1 MEPITSNEH
10 FLLRNRNIRNE
21 YLKRTDYYM
30 LVDVYEILT
39 QKQKEEIK
47 NYRQSLR
54 EFININKDKYL
65 NDGVPFIEFPTA
77 PIWTNIKKISY

>member
-1 MEPITSNEH
+1 MEKTSNEH
-10 FLLRNRNIRNE
+10 FLIRNRNIRNE

-30 LVDVYEILT
+30 LPDVYENLT
-39 QKQKEEIK
+39 PQQKEEIR

-65 NDGVPFIEFPTA
+65 IDGIAFIEFPIPPQWA
-77 PIWTNIKKISY
+77 QIKKISY